1 MGWRMRARA
10 AAAWCL
16 WRLYDACWSA
26 GDRLE
31 AWGQGCRTLAIGI
44 ICGPMKHVMPVP
56 AQPIAYAVTEPPAP
70 IEPGPSE
77 PSRTSPIIQAPTDVD
92 QALAS
97 VSAIPAPGFEPVA
110 EFRLPGRGKVVH

>member
-31 AWGQGCRTLAIGI
+31 AWGQGCRSAAIWI
-44 ICGPMKHVMPVP
+44 VVSPMRWAVPTPPVGTVT
-56 AQPIAYAVTEPPAP
+56 YAVTEPPTPTGPPMAP
-70 IEPGPSE
+70 RP
-77 PSRTSPIIQAPTDVD
+77 TIQAPSDVD
-92 QALAS
+92 TALAS
-97 VSAIPAPGFEPVA
+97 VSAIPAPGFEPVT
-110 EFRLPGRGKVVH
+110 EFRLPGQGKVVH